1 MTDESMSKANGHRKI
16 LKLAMSAKQ
25 KSNGHKSIPENN
37 GKSGNRV
44 MPIGKRFEK
53 GQSGNPGGRPKNKK
67 SITYWL
73 NEYGGMTGKE
83 IAEICAMYAKELAK
97 AGDELPFNALIAIR
111 SLMALANEPDSKLLG
126 VILDRTEGKVLQP
139 THELN
144 TDEWRTWLKE
154 NGYSD
159 SDIDSLV
166 AEFAAH
172 MGHRRVGAGSGE
184 PGETQ
189 NDAAN
194 D

>member
-1 MTDESMSKANGHRKI
+1 MAEKEDAMTAKAKANGHRP
-16 LKLAMSAKQ
+16 
-25 KSNGHKSIPENN
+25 IPENN
-37 GKSGNRV
+37 GKSGKRT
-44 MPIGKRFEK
+44 MPLGKRFEK

-83 IAEICAMYAKELAK
+83 IAELCAMYAKELAK

-126 VILDRTEGKVLQP
+126 VVLDRTEGKVPQP

-144 TDEWRTWLKE
+144 ADEWRTYLRD
-154 NGYSD
+154 NGYTD
-159 SDIDSLV
+159 AEIDSLV

-184 PGETQ
+184 AGENESGQ
-189 NDAAN
+189 
-194 D
+194 